1 MFVRIDHEN
10 LDNPSPTASLSFRSP
25 PCVFCLLPFCPNRLH
40 NNHLLSLVFAVT
52 VIEFVVDIAVV
63 VAVAEVIVVVVVVA
77 VNVDWPCLIHLTT
90 SNLKV
95 SCHCLGILQ
104 LEIDF

>member
-1 MFVRIDHEN
+1 M
-10 LDNPSPTASLSFRSP
+10 
-25 PCVFCLLPFCPNRLH
+25 
-40 NNHLLSLVFAVT
+40 VFAVT
-52 VIEFVVDIAVV
+52 VIKLVVGIAAVVVVAV
-63 VAVAEVIVVVVVVA
+63 VAVAEVIVVVVVVVA

-95 SCHCLGILQ
+95 SCHCPCILQ

>member
-1 MFVRIDHEN
+1 M
-10 LDNPSPTASLSFRSP
+10 
-25 PCVFCLLPFCPNRLH
+25 
-40 NNHLLSLVFAVT
+40 VFAVT

-90 SNLKV
+90 SNLQV
-95 SCHCLGILQ
+95 SCHGPCCHLCLSRLTSPSTA
-104 LEIDF
+104 

>member
-1 MFVRIDHEN
+1 M
-10 LDNPSPTASLSFRSP
+10 
-25 PCVFCLLPFCPNRLH
+25 
-40 NNHLLSLVFAVT
+40 VFAVT
-52 VIEFVVDIAVV
+52 VIEFVVDIAVVVAVAEVIVV

-95 SCHCLGILQ
+95 SCHCPCILQ